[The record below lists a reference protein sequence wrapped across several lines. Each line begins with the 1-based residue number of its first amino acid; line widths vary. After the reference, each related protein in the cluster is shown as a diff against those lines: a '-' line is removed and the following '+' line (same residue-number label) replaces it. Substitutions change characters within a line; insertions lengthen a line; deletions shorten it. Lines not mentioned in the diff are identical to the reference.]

1 MKKFLVI
8 LLCIIAI
15 PQIANCQNDSLPQ
28 IVHGK
33 DTLTALSDHQVLLI
47 LLDYYNS
54 DKVKEL
60 LENAYVRIGVLDS
73 IVEYKSIE
81 TRLLQN
87 NIGAL
92 KLQILVRS
100 DEVFFVRSQ
109 LEKMEKKYLRERKWR
124 QIFLTTSVTL
134 FVSTVILTII
144 SVL

>member
-1 MKKFLVI
+1 
-8 LLCIIAI
+8 
-15 PQIANCQNDSLPQ
+15 
-28 IVHGK
+28 
-33 DTLTALSDHQVLLI
+33 
-47 LLDYYNS
+47 LDYYNS